1 MHNSNDFLAMIR
13 FGFRHIAVVW
23 SVVVCMAM
31 IAQGC
36 ISDGNESADETTLV
50 KIGQQAPD
58 FTVEMLDGSK
68 IHLSELRGEVVL
80 LTFWDPECPTC
91 RGEMAAAPS
100 RIVERIRAA
109 KVNYLPISRG
119 YDRKTIADFCANNEY
134 EFSVGL
140 DPDKKIYSLY
150 ATKYVP
156 RSFLIDK
163 RGVIRYLY
171 VEYQLDKL
179 EEILSA
185 AERLAKE

>member
-1 MHNSNDFLAMIR
+1 MRR
-13 FGFRHIAVVW
+13 FSFRYIAVVW
-23 SVVVCMAM
+23 SVVVCMVM
-31 IAQGC
+31 IAQSC

-58 FTVEMLDGSK
+58 FTVEMLDGSRVR
-68 IHLSELRGEVVL
+68 LSELRGEVVL
-80 LTFWDPECPTC
+80 LTFWDPECPAC
-91 RGEMAAAPS
+91 RNEMAAAPS
-100 RIVERIRAA
+100 SIVNRMRAA
-109 KVNYLPISRG
+109 CVNYLPISRG
-119 YDRKTIADFCANNEY
+119 YDRKTIEDFCANNGY

-140 DPDKKIYSLY
+140 DPDKAIYSLY

-171 VEYQLDKL
+171 VEYKLDKL